1 MALRIGRAVA
11 IAVLLSAV
19 VGVFAA
25 IGQAASTFFVT
36 EVDAAAFPQ
45 VSFNLRAVELGN
57 QVVSGLNE
65 SSLTVYENGEQVSDI
80 SVTQN
85 EDGAITYI
93 FVIDQGR
100 ASSYT
105 SFGIS
110 NLRQVISTLV
120 SGGYFED
127 GRDTVMVLGRQ
138 NITSDQ
144 TVDLLPATQTASE
157 LTTWVADFSFSRSS
171 RNTRGLLGV
180 SDAIQELRELVPIAG
195 SQTTAIFFIT
205 RYIEDPSSSV
215 APTSAQN
222 VGADASQNY
231 TSVHVFQTDFNRF
244 RKDALEVLATASDGQ
259 YSGLTRSNFAS
270 AVSTVYQSVHSQR
283 TYYRV
288 SYRSPVAEGEQ
299 REITINT
306 PGRPGEGIV
315 GSYQVSVLP
324 GSVSIGEP
332 APGSIIRREAIPPT
346 EEGGLPTLGT
356 TRIPVIAS
364 VSWPDGFPRDIR
376 SAELF
381 ANGNSE
387 GTIEVAPGQFE
398 LEFDWDLSDI
408 SAEGLNSV
416 TLEVVVEDELGITF
430 STESVVTVEVV
441 IPATPTP
448 QGFELS
454 PTAAALS
461 LPAFCLLGILVA
473 GIGGGV
479 VYFFRRRMSITG
491 VAPMQEEAEAS
502 PTLIASD
509 ASDLALGTLTV
520 LEGPGGLINEDFKI
534 TTLKTRIGRDPG
546 QADISFYS
554 DEESSVSRL
563 HCTISLDDDNF
574 FRLTDN
580 GSSSGTRLNGRKIQ
594 PNTPVVLDHG
604 DEIVLGNLAQR
615 GVKLQFNFASEDKLQ
630 GGYSGSAND
639 RTHFMDDQELSDW
652 DSSPES
658 SDS

>member
-1 MALRIGRAVA
+1 MAIRNVRAVA
-11 IAVLLSAV
+11 IAVLLLAV

-25 IGQAASTFFVT
+25 AGQAGLIFFVT
-36 EVDAAAFPQ
+36 DVDSGTFPQ
-45 VSFNLRAVELGN
+45 VNFNLRAIELGN

-65 SSLTVYENGEQVSDI
+65 SSLTVYENGEQVSDL

-85 EDGAITYI
+85 EDGPITYI

-127 GRDTVMVLGRQ
+127 DRDTVMVLGRQ

-144 TVDLLPATQTASE
+144 TVVLLPATQTASE

-180 SDAIQELRELVPIAG
+180 SDAVQELRELVPVPG

-205 RYIEDPSSSV
+205 RYIEDPSASV

-222 VGADASQNY
+222 VGADARQNF
-231 TSVHVFQTDFNRF
+231 TSVHIFQTDFNRF

-259 YSGLTRSNFAS
+259 YSGLTRTNFAS

-283 TYYRV
+283 TYYSI

-324 GSVSIGEP
+324 ASVNIGEP
-332 APGSIIRREAIPPT
+332 SAGSIIRREAIPPT
-346 EEGGLPTLGT
+346 EEGGLPTFST
-356 TRIPVIAS
+356 SRVPVIAT
-364 VSWPDGFPRDIR
+364 VSWPDGFPRNIL
-376 SAELF
+376 SAELT

-387 GTIEVAPGQFE
+387 GSIDVSPDFTE
-398 LEFDWDLSDI
+398 LEFEWDLSDI
-408 SAEGLNSV
+408 STEGLNSV
-416 TLEVVVEDELGITF
+416 TLEVTVVDELGI
-430 STESVVTVEVV
+430 SSSAESVVTVEVF
-441 IPATPTP
+441 IPPTPTP

-454 PTAAALS
+454 PTTAALS
-461 LPAFCLLGILVA
+461 LPVFCIIGVLIA
-473 GIGGGV
+473 GIGGGAI
-479 VYFFRRRMSITG
+479 YFFRRRMAIPG
-491 VAPMQEEAEAS
+491 VAPMQDEAEVS

-509 ASDLALGTLTV
+509 ASGLALGTITV
-520 LEGPGGLINEDFKI
+520 LEGPSGLINEEFKI
-534 TTLKTRIGRDPG
+534 TTLKTRLGRDPS
-546 QADISFYS
+546 QTDISFYS

-594 PNTPVVLDHG
+594 PSTPVVLDHG

-615 GVKLQFNFASEDKLQ
+615 GVKLQFNFASEENVQ
-630 GGYSGSAND
+630 GGYSGSADD
-639 RTHFMDDQELSDW
+639 RTHFMEDQELSDW
-652 DSSPES
+652 DSPEN
-658 SDS
+658 